1 MIRSLFLA
9 IIVISCSPYPA
20 LGASPRAEAELDK
33 WLENLSHPDPFISKR
48 AEAEVRNLGEDA
60 LLPLAEILAKVPE
73 KDALPQRLQ
82 WLRVDRIVREILADF
97 LSHLESEYSA
107 LELDRQE
114 LELLSTRLAS
124 LARLKELRGR
134 LADRKTTRPSIE
146 TDLKSWLSW
155 KRLRESAAAAGG
167 KKAALPEAER
177 AHLEKLAADVERLKK
192 ELPDFEQVGGE
203 YRELQKLESIAQSL
217 ESKSEL
223 TRLRAED
230 LRERTRS
237 RKPRV
242 DALTGKI
249 RILGTP
255 ALVELA
261 ARRELLPVREAPPAG
276 ELSATCERFYEI
288 LLAKGLDKLSAE
300 GRLRGDGSEEG
311 DYGRGILW
319 ALEVDRKGKDA
330 AGAAVRLEKH
340 VAAVMRDLDSG
351 ESLIR
356 DRARLELYRLG
367 ERGLAALV
375 ETREGETVL
384 KKKTHGFLHGLLRW
398 RINPEVY
405 SLVGIQ
411 FNDYSALPFAARRR
425 KIFQYARA
433 AGGNAIPTLRAI
445 VSRDALEPSFL
456 VKYAAAR
463 ALMTQLSD
471 RWGFLFLQAS
481 NPEFVLKRPEISRD
495 LLLLQGLSFVRSR
508 EYQSAARE
516 FRKIIEE
523 FPFDFEGHY
532 HLGFSYLLLKNYTQA
547 IHHFEVARRI
557 NPKDELTLYNLAC
570 ACSLAGR
577 LEKALEALDAS
588 VEAGFKDPDHLEN
601 DRDLDPLRKLD
612 GYKRILE
619 KCNAGE

>member
-1 MIRSLFLA
+1 MA
-9 IIVISCSPYPA
+9 I
-20 LGASPRAEAELDK
+20 
-33 WLENLSHPDPFISKR
+33 
-48 AEAEVRNLGEDA
+48 
-60 LLPLAEILAKVPE
+60 
-73 KDALPQRLQ
+73 
-82 WLRVDRIVREILADF
+82 
-97 LSHLESEYSA
+97 
-107 LELDRQE
+107 
-114 LELLSTRLAS
+114 
-124 LARLKELRGR
+124 
-134 LADRKTTRPSIE
+134 
-146 TDLKSWLSW
+146 
-155 KRLRESAAAAGG
+155 
-167 KKAALPEAER
+167 
-177 AHLEKLAADVERLKK
+177 VERLKR
-192 ELPDFEQVGGE
+192 ELPDFEQVGEE

-237 RKPRV
+237 REPRV
-242 DALTGKI
+242 EALTAKI

-261 ARRELLPVREAPPAG
+261 ARRELLPVRETPPAG
-276 ELSATCERFYEI
+276 ELSATCGRFYEI
-288 LLAKGLDKLSAE
+288 LLAKELDKLSTE

-319 ALEVDRKGKDA
+319 ALEVERKGKDA
-330 AGAAVRLEKH
+330 AESAVRLKKH
-340 VAAVMRDLDSG
+340 IASVMRDLDSS

-375 ETREGETVL
+375 ETRAGETVL
-384 KKKTHGFLHGLLRW
+384 KKKTHSFLHDLLRW
-398 RINPEVY
+398 RISPEVY
-405 SLVGIQ
+405 SQVGIQ
-411 FNDYSALPFAARRR
+411 FTDYASLPFAARRR

-433 AGGNAIPTLRAI
+433 AGGKAIPTLRAI
-445 VSRDALEPSFL
+445 VSTDALEPSFL

-481 NPEFVLKRPEISRD
+481 NPELVLKRPEISRD

-547 IHHFEVARRI
+547 IYHFEVARRI

-601 DRDLDPLRKLD
+601 DSDLDPLRDLD

-619 KCNAGE
+619 KCRAED